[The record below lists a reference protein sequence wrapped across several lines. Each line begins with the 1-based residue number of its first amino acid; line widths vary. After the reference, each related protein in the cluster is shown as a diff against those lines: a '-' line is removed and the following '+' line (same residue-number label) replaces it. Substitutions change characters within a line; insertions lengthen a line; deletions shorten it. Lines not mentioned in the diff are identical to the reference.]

1 MWGIPKAVLRGKS
14 IVIQYYSK
22 KQDKSAISNLILQI
36 KYLKKKVT
44 RRKENKKIREKIEDR
59 ERKKRTI
66 KNNVTESWFFE
77 R

>member
-66 KNNVTESWFFE
+66 KNNVTESWFSE